1 MLPRTFVVLFAISC
15 IYLYQ
20 GCSSSRY
27 IPTPGC
33 TGNKYEEAYEY
44 VLVSSEVDSLVE
56 RYIGRKYIPEIRVSS
71 EPANL
76 LYSWFKG
83 DFENTE
89 RLLSDIPE
97 ADTAS
102 APSGYGDMW
111 IIDKYRSVG
120 SGNKKLKNI
129 GTKINKGVALLLS
142 TPLSNTLRGTIMF
155 IEEGKGVSDSYRQSV
170 TIELLYTYDDRGCID
185 SVFSKEVHHD

>member
-1 MLPRTFVVLFAISC
+1 VTYKIFIVLFSILGLV
-15 IYLYQ
+15 LYQ
-20 GCSSSRY
+20 GCSGSRY
-27 IPTPGC
+27 TPTPGC

-44 VLVSSEVDSLVE
+44 VLVSSEVDSLVGK
-56 RYIGRKYIPEIRVSS
+56 YIGEENISEIRVSS

-102 APSGYGDMW
+102 APFGYGDMW
-111 IIDKYRSVG
+111 IIDKYRRIDD
-120 SGNKKLKNI
+120 GNKKLKKI
-129 GTKINKGVALLLS
+129 GTDVNKGVVLFLS
-142 TPLSNTLRGTIMF
+142 TPLANTLRGTIMF
-155 IEEGKGVSDSYRQSV
+155 VEEGKTMRDSYSQSV
-170 TIELLYTYDDRGCID
+170 TVELLYTYDDKGCVD
-185 SVFSKEVHHD
+185 SVLSKEVHHE